1 VRAVALI
8 GVCAGLVVGIEAHH
22 LQLAVLYLAPA
33 LVLWGLLTANRYP
46 GERILERVRR
56 SGSREVL
63 EHAVPAARRPR
74 PARRTMPRGGV
85 LVASSLAGRAPPALA
100 AP

>member
-1 VRAVALI
+1 VRAIALI
-8 GVCAGLVVGIEAHH
+8 GVAAGLLAGIEAHSV
-22 LQLAVLYLAPA
+22 QLAVLYLAPA
-33 LVLWGLLTANRYP
+33 LMLWALLTGDRYP

-56 SGSREVL
+56 SPARDLMED
-63 EHAVPAARRPR
+63 AVPPARRPR
-74 PARRTMPRGGV
+74 PVRRTMPRGGV